1 MENILEN
8 KRVGRTVPGRN
19 PMHPLPMFSLL
30 SAVSPAS
37 LFSPLDYF
45 DILLLGMILMVGNL
59 LFFCIE
65 KMWLEL

>member
-1 MENILEN
+1 
-8 KRVGRTVPGRN
+8 
-19 PMHPLPMFSLL
+19 MHPLPMFSLL
-30 SAVSPAS
+30 LAVSPAS